1 MFIAKPEVAMREIEK
16 EYVRKRIGAV
26 LDALKKKKF
35 EAHFFETRAEA
46 KQFILDQIKPGETVG
61 LGGSVTLR
69 EDMPVI
75 AEIRKKGN
83 TVYDH
88 WEANDDPKRRIE
100 LKRSHRGVDLFI
112 SSANA
117 IAADGTIVN
126 LDGGGNRVA
135 SLCSGPKRV
144 VIVAGANK
152 LVGSMEEAICRTRN
166 QAAVLR
172 VLKSHFKTPCEVT
185 GVCTDCDSPGR
196 ICSALLIL
204 MRKPDDIDR
213 YTVVIVNEEMGY

>member
-1 MFIAKPEVAMREIEK
+1 MLEIEK
-16 EYVRKRIGAV
+16 EHIRKRIGPILA
-26 LDALKKKKF
+26 ALKKKNF
-35 EAHFFETRAEA
+35 EAYFFETKAEA
-46 KQFILDQIKPGETVG
+46 RQFLLNQIKPGETVG

-69 EDMPVI
+69 EDMPI
-75 AEIRKKGN
+75 IPEIRKKGN

-88 WEANDDPKRRIE
+88 WEADHDPKRRIE
-100 LKRSHRGVDLFI
+100 LKRSHRGVDVFI

-117 IAADGTIVN
+117 IAEDGTIVN

-144 VIVAGANK
+144 MIIAGVNK

-166 QAAVLR
+166 KTAVLR
-172 VLKSHFKTPCEVT
+172 VLRSKFKTPCEVT
-185 GVCTDCDSPGR
+185 GVCSDCDSPNR

-204 MRKPDDIDR
+204 MRKPADIDQ
-213 YTVVIVNEEMGY
+213 YTVIIVNEEMGY